1 MDSDEESF
9 GKSDSGHNS
18 PTDDED
24 DFPMEMDQPPVKEKA
39 METDEYP
46 YETLTTE
53 SIVQTMIDCIDDVNS
68 VLNLPKTTTRILLN
82 HFKWDKE
89 KLLERYFESNQEKFF
104 RDAHVVNPFN
114 KPKLKS
120 KPKVPSSGLEECEIC
135 LSTFPPNV

>member
-39 METDEYP
+39 MEADEYP

-53 SIVQTMIDCIDDVNS
+53 NIVQTMIDCIDDVNS
-68 VLNLPKTTTRILLN
+68 VLNVSII
-82 HFKWDKE
+82 FSI
-89 KLLERYFESNQEKFF
+89 FKFF
-104 RDAHVVNPFN
+104 RLSFV
-114 KPKLKS
+114 LL
-120 KPKVPSSGLEECEIC
+120 SSSLHHSHLRWVGL
-135 LSTFPPNV
+135 FG

>member
-53 SIVQTMIDCIDDVNS
+53 NIVQTMIDCIDDVNN
-68 VLNLPKTTTRILLN
+68 VLNVSRIFFCLRMSVR
-82 HFKWDKE
+82 WSADK
-89 KLLERYFESNQEKFF
+89 
-104 RDAHVVNPFN
+104 
-114 KPKLKS
+114 
-120 KPKVPSSGLEECEIC
+120 
-135 LSTFPPNV
+135 

>member
-68 VLNLPKTTTRILLN
+68 VLNVRFIHSFSHFPTKFLVFFCFFFLAFKLFHFDTISFFLN
-82 HFKWDKE
+82 TVPIAS
-89 KLLERYFESNQEKFF
+89 SNF
-104 RDAHVVNPFN
+104 
-114 KPKLKS
+114 
-120 KPKVPSSGLEECEIC
+120 
-135 LSTFPPNV
+135 